1 MASFMGDDEQPAK
14 KSKKSKKDKEKDKKN
29 GESIK
34 KHQSTHN
41 KPPIVINSALQVK
54 DAPL

>member
-34 KHQSTHN
+34 TSIHT
-41 KPPIVINSALQVK
+41 
-54 DAPL
+54 